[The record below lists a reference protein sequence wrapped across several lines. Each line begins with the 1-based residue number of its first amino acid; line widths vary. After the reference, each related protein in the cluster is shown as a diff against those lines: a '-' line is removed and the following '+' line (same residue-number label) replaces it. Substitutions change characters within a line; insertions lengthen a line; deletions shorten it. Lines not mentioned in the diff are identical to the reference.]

1 MSMNKF
7 LLFGTL
13 TALLAGCGGGGT
25 NSGIYNTVATS
36 NPTDVQ
42 ESFLYAT
49 SLYGSD
55 DDGPNANIAVLLPM
69 SGSAKS
75 VGNDIKT
82 SIETAF
88 LRKPKANVK
97 ISFYDLSGNINKRHD
112 TIREVLNT
120 YPDVVIGPLFAEDAR
135 ILRDE
140 KPDNLPVIS
149 FTSDVN
155 SLGDGVMSV
164 NLIPTQSIETI
175 IRQIQSDGSTG
186 LVIFAPNNTNGQ
198 SMLSVADTATDL
210 YNVPVSGIFYY
221 DSGNSESIK
230 NAVMRASLYGT
241 RKAVNNRAREILSDI
256 LTKET
261 ISRETRR
268 DLSNQLE
275 KISRT
280 ETLGKLP
287 YDSVLFLGNGDD
299 SKTIASFLRYY
310 GVNNRDVAFYGTA
323 LWQNSDIA
331 SDFTLYGAR
340 YATLPEISDNF
351 TNLYNSVAGKQPDY
365 LAAFG
370 YDAANMALGKFYTQ
384 KSGPAYFFDPS
395 GYIGT
400 TGIFRIQPTGES
412 EHALRIVE
420 LNNSPTPKTI
430 KDAPNNFLIPLYNI
444 HLNGMH
450 TVSEQ
455 PISIS
460 GINPGDYINI
470 PEELRRKSEYRTKKI
485 GANYVDTEPETKKST
500 PAQIPVYVPTQP
512 QTEPETV
519 SNPEFEPQKL
529 ESVSR
534 QYIDNVEIEE

>member
-13 TALLAGCGGGGT
+13 TALLSGCGGGQYG
-25 NSGIYNTVATS
+25 SKSEIYNTLAPS
-36 NPTDVQ
+36 NPIDVQ

-97 ISFYDLSGNINKRHD
+97 VSFYDLSGNTNKRYD
-112 TIREVLNT
+112 TIRQVLNT
-120 YPDVVIGPLFAEDAR
+120 YPDVIIGPLFAEDAR

-175 IRQIQSDGSTG
+175 IRQIQSDTTRG
-186 LVIFAPNNTNGQ
+186 LVIFAPNNANGQ
-198 SMLSVADTATDL
+198 SMLSVADIAADL
-210 YNVPVSGIFYY
+210 YNVPVNGIFYY

-230 NAVMRASLYGT
+230 NAVMRASLYST
-241 RKAVNNRAREILSDI
+241 RKAVNTRAREVLSDI
-256 LTKET
+256 LAKEEISKET
-261 ISRETRR
+261 RK

-299 SKTIASFLRYY
+299 SKAIASFLRYY

-331 SDFTLYGAR
+331 SDFTLSGAR

-351 TNLYNSVAGKQPDY
+351 VNLYNSVGGKQPDY

-370 YDAANMALGKFYTQ
+370 YDAANLALGKFYTQ

-400 TGIFRIQPTGES
+400 TGVFRIQPTGES

-420 LNNSPTPKTI
+420 LNNSQTPQTI
-430 KDAPNNFLIPLYNI
+430 KDASNNFMVPLYNI
-444 HLNGMH
+444 HLTGSH
-450 TVSEQ
+450 PVSEK
-455 PISIS
+455 PISMS
-460 GINPGDYINI
+460 GINPGDYITI
-470 PEELRRKSEYRTKKI
+470 PEELRRKSEYRTKTI
-485 GANYVDTEPETKKST
+485 GINYVDNEPE
-500 PAQIPVYVPTQP
+500 PAQIPVYIPTQ
-512 QTEPETV
+512 TSNDTETV
-519 SNPEFEPQKL
+519 SNPDFEPRKL

>member
-13 TALLAGCGGGGT
+13 TALLSGCGGGQYG
-25 NSGIYNTVATS
+25 SKSEIYNTLAPS
-36 NPTDVQ
+36 NPIDVQ

-97 ISFYDLSGNINKRHD
+97 VSFYDLSGNTNKRYD
-112 TIREVLNT
+112 TIRQVLNT
-120 YPDVVIGPLFAEDAR
+120 YPDVIIGPLFAEDAR

-155 SLGDGVMSV
+155 SLGDGVMSL

-175 IRQIQSDGSTG
+175 IRQIQSDTTRG
-186 LVIFAPNNTNGQ
+186 LVIFAPNNANGQ
-198 SMLSVADTATDL
+198 SMLSVADIAADL
-210 YNVPVSGIFYY
+210 YNVPVNGIFYY

-230 NAVMRASLYGT
+230 NAVMRASLYST
-241 RKAVNNRAREILSDI
+241 RKAVNTRAREVLSDI
-256 LTKET
+256 LAKEEISKET
-261 ISRETRR
+261 RK

-299 SKTIASFLRYY
+299 SKAIASFLRYY

-331 SDFTLYGAR
+331 SDFTLSGAR

-351 TNLYNSVAGKQPDY
+351 VNLYNSVGGKQPDY

-370 YDAANMALGKFYTQ
+370 YDAANLALGKFYTQ

-400 TGIFRIQPTGES
+400 TGVFRIQPTGES

-420 LNNSPTPKTI
+420 LNNSQTPQTI
-430 KDAPNNFLIPLYNI
+430 KDASNNFMVPLYNI
-444 HLNGMH
+444 HLTGSH
-450 TVSEQ
+450 PVSEK
-455 PISIS
+455 PISMS
-460 GINPGDYINI
+460 GINPGDYITI
-470 PEELRRKSEYRTKKI
+470 PEELRRKSEYRTKTI
-485 GANYVDTEPETKKST
+485 GINYVDNEPE
-500 PAQIPVYVPTQP
+500 PAQIPVYIPTQ
-512 QTEPETV
+512 TSNDTETV
-519 SNPEFEPQKL
+519 SNPDFEPRKL